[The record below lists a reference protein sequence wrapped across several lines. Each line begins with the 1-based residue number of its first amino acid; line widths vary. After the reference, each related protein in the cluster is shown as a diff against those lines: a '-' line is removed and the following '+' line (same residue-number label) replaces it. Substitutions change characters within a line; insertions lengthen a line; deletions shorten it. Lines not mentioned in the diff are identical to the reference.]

1 MNNND
6 LHDQIVES
14 LDVEKKWQEYLEE
27 NEMDLLEKWKFCWK
41 SAKDVY
47 RKGGVTF
54 TLLVMITMLM
64 HGVMEAGTQLP
75 LPAFLKN
82 TYTFLYL
89 AYSFVVL
96 VPPFYGMW
104 INRSLTHKDGTYGRS
119 EFEEVLCVDKAI
131 ERITFLLDLAILNSV
146 TVTRHR
152 RNIRDRLSDITLL
165 KYATQRGGRSTVE
178 LQKRIKEVLEIINKR
193 LTILKDTLEEGY
205 EVRSMIQYCVKHP
218 SCVRAKERVAI
229 YFTDAIH
236 LTLLGYRKLDEVV
249 EKIHAAYAKHEDPSP
264 ALLAELDNLD
274 RMFQFHNYRLLGG
287 NLRKSA

>member
-27 NEMDLLEKWKFCWK
+27 NEMSFIEKWKFCWE

-54 TLLVMITMLM
+54 ALLVMITMLM
-64 HGVMEAGTQLP
+64 HGVMEAGTHLP
-75 LPAFLKN
+75 LPSFLKN

-89 AYSFVVL
+89 VYSCMIL
-96 VPPFYGMW
+96 VPPFYGLW
-104 INRSLTHKDGTYGRS
+104 INRTLTHKDGTYGRS
-119 EFEEVLCVDKAI
+119 EFEEVLCVNKAI
-131 ERITFLLDLAILNSV
+131 ERITDLLDLAILNSV

-152 RNIRDRLSDITLL
+152 RNIRDKLSDIALL
-165 KYATQRGGRSTVE
+165 KYTTQRGGRSTIE
-178 LQKRIKEVLEIINKR
+178 IQKRIKEVLEIINKR
-193 LTILKDTLEEGY
+193 LLILKDALEGY
-205 EVRSMIQYCVKHP
+205 EVQNMIQYSIKH
-218 SCVRAKERVAI
+218 SRCVRAKERVAV
-229 YFTDAIH
+229 YFTDAVH

-264 ALLAELDNLD
+264 ALLAELENLD
-274 RMFQFHNYRLLGG
+274 RTFQFHNYRLLGG